1 MTSPGAPGGAGQ
13 DAPRG
18 AGAGEARAGQG
29 WSRPVALVVAAA
41 FFMENLDATILS
53 TATASVAADFRVQP
67 AQLGIAVTGYLVAV
81 AAFIPLGA
89 WLAERWGA
97 RRVFLAAVVLFTL
110 ASVACALSGDLV
122 SLTASRVVQGLAG
135 SMMVP
140 IGRLI
145 VLRSTEKS
153 ELIRAIAY
161 LTWPA
166 LVAPVVAPLIGGL
179 LTEHLGWQ
187 WVFLVNV
194 PVGVALLVVAWRV
207 VPSPEPGDPQPL
219 DVVGL
224 LLVVT
229 SIVSLVVAFDLL
241 GAPSTVAVG
250 VALVAVALLS
260 GVAAVRWFRRARH
273 PLLDLAAFRIGSF
286 RVTNLSGSLY
296 RAVVNG
302 VPFVVPLL
310 LQDGFGWSPV
320 EAGVMLMWVFVGNL
334 AVKPLTTP
342 LLHRFRVVPIIVVA
356 TVGLAA
362 TFVATALVRPDDSP
376 VLVAAVLLLSGVF
389 RSVGFT
395 AYNTLQFADVPAP
408 MIGPANAIA
417 SITSQLAVGLGVAVT
432 ALAVRL
438 ADLAASA
445 DGGSDPA
452 TGYQVA
458 LVVLAALAL
467 LSLPEG
473 LRLPKGTGDALRSRA
488 S

>member
-1 MTSPGAPGGAGQ
+1 MTAPATS
-13 DAPRG
+13 
-18 AGAGEARAGQG
+18 

-53 TATASVAADFRVQP
+53 TATATIADDFGVQP
-67 AQLGIAVTGYLVAV
+67 AQLGLAVTGYLVAV

-110 ASVACALSGDLV
+110 ASVACAASTDLV
-122 SLTASRVVQGLAG
+122 TLTSSRVVQGFAG

-166 LVAPVVAPLIGGL
+166 LVAPVVAPLLGGL

-207 VPSPEPGDPQPL
+207 VPSPEVGDRQPL
-219 DVVGL
+219 DLVGL
-224 LLVVT
+224 TLVAA
-229 SIVSLVVAFDLL
+229 SIVSLVLAFELL
-241 GAPSTVAVG
+241 GEPTTLVPGALLTVAAVVLG
-250 VALVAVALLS
+250 LV
-260 GVAAVRWFRRARH
+260 AVRWFRRAPH

-302 VPFVVPLL
+302 IPFVVPLL

-320 EAGVMLMWVFVGNL
+320 EAGLMLMWVFVGNL
-334 AVKPLTTP
+334 AVKPFTTP
-342 LLHRFRVVPIIVVA
+342 LLHRFRIVPIIVVA
-356 TVGLAA
+356 TVALAA
-362 TFVATALVRPDDSP
+362 TFVAAALVRPDTSP
-376 VLVAAVLLLSGVF
+376 VVVAVVLLLSGVF

-417 SITSQLAVGLGVAVT
+417 SITSQLAVGLGVAAT
-432 ALAVRL
+432 ALAVRV
-438 ADLAASA
+438 ADVVASA
-445 DGGSDPA
+445 DGQASAA
-452 TGYQVA
+452 TGYQAA
-458 LVVLAALAL
+458 LIVLAALAL
-467 LSLPEG
+467 LSVVEG
-473 LRLPKGTGDALRSRA
+473 LRLPRGTGDALRTRA

>member
-1 MTSPGAPGGAGQ
+1 MTSTTGGAE
-13 DAPRG
+13 
-18 AGAGEARAGQG
+18 EARTGPG

-53 TATASVAADFRVQP
+53 TATASVASDFGVQP
-67 AQLGIAVTGYLVAV
+67 AQLGIAVTAYLVAV

-110 ASVACALSGDLV
+110 ASVACALSTGLV
-122 SLTASRVVQGLAG
+122 GLTAARVVQGLAG

-145 VLRSTEKS
+145 VLRSTEKA
-153 ELIRAIAY
+153 ELVRAIAY

-166 LVAPVVAPLIGGL
+166 LVAPIVAPLIGGL

-187 WVFLVNV
+187 WVLLVNV
-194 PVGVALLVVAWRV
+194 PVGAALLVAAWRV
-207 VPSPEPGDPQPL
+207 VPSPEVGDRQPL

-224 LLVVT
+224 LLLVLAV
-229 SIVSLVVAFDLL
+229 VSLVVASELL
-241 GAPSTVAVG
+241 GDPATLGLGAGLVV
-250 VALVAVALLS
+250 VAVAS
-260 GVAAVRWFRRARH
+260 GTGAVRWFRRVAH

-302 VPFVVPLL
+302 VPFLVPLL

-320 EAGVMLMWVFVGNL
+320 EAGLMLMWVFVGNL

-342 LLHRFRVVPIIVVA
+342 LLRRVRVVPVIVGA

-362 TFVATALVRPDDSP
+362 TFVAAAAIGPATSP

-395 AYNTLQFADVPAP
+395 AYNTLQFADVPGP
-408 MIGPANAIA
+408 MIAPANAIA

-432 ALAVRL
+432 ALAVRV
-438 ADLAASA
+438 ADTVAAGHA
-445 DGGSDPA
+445 GTTPA
-452 TGYQVA
+452 TGYQAA
-458 LVVLAALAL
+458 LVVLAVLAL
-467 LSLPEG
+467 LSLVEG
-473 LRLPKGTGDALRSRA
+473 LRLPRGTGEALRTRA

>member
-1 MTSPGAPGGAGQ
+1 MTAPATS
-13 DAPRG
+13 
-18 AGAGEARAGQG
+18 

-53 TATASVAADFRVQP
+53 TATATIADDFGVQP
-67 AQLGIAVTGYLVAV
+67 AQLGLAVTGYLVAV

-97 RRVFLAAVVLFTL
+97 RPVFLGAVVLFTL
-110 ASVACALSGDLV
+110 ASVACAASTDLV
-122 SLTASRVVQGLAG
+122 TLTTSRVVQGFAG

-194 PVGVALLVVAWRV
+194 PVGVALLVAAWRV
-207 VPSPEPGDPQPL
+207 VPSPEVGDRQPL
-219 DVVGL
+219 DLVGL
-224 LLVVT
+224 TLVAG
-229 SIVSLVVAFDLL
+229 SIVSLVLAFELL
-241 GAPSTVAVG
+241 GEPTT
-250 VALVAVALLS
+250 LVPGALLAAAAVVL
-260 GVAAVRWFRRARH
+260 GAGAVRWFRRAAH

-302 VPFVVPLL
+302 IPFVVPLL

-320 EAGVMLMWVFVGNL
+320 EAGLMLMWVFVGNL
-334 AVKPLTTP
+334 AVKPFTTP
-342 LLHRFRVVPIIVVA
+342 LLHRFRIVPIVVVA
-356 TVGLAA
+356 TVALAA
-362 TFVATALVRPDDSP
+362 TFVATALVRPDTSP
-376 VLVAAVLLLSGVF
+376 VVVAGVLLLSGVF

-417 SITSQLAVGLGVAVT
+417 SITSQLAVGLGVAAT
-432 ALAVRL
+432 ALAVRV
-438 ADLAASA
+438 ADVVASA
-445 DGGSDPA
+445 DGRASAA
-452 TGYQVA
+452 TGYQAA
-458 LVVLAALAL
+458 LIVLAALAL
-467 LSLPEG
+467 LSVVEG
-473 LRLPKGTGDALRSRA
+473 LRLPRGTGDAVRTRA

>member
-1 MTSPGAPGGAGQ
+1 MNPPAPT
-13 DAPRG
+13 
-18 AGAGEARAGQG
+18 

-53 TATASVAADFRVQP
+53 TATASIARDFAVQP
-67 AQLGIAVTGYLVAV
+67 AQLGLAVTGYLVAV

-97 RRVFLAAVVLFTL
+97 RRVFLAAVVLFVL
-110 ASVACALSGDLV
+110 ASVACAASTDLV
-122 SLTASRVVQGLAG
+122 GLTTSRVVQGFAG

-207 VPSPEPGDPQPL
+207 VPSPEVGDRHPL
-219 DVVGL
+219 DLVGL
-224 LLVVT
+224 GLVAG
-229 SIVSLVVAFDLL
+229 SI
-241 GAPSTVAVG
+241 
-250 VALVAVALLS
+250 VALVVGFELLGEPTTLAPGSLLVAGAAALGL
-260 GVAAVRWFRRARH
+260 AAVRWFRRAGH
-273 PLLDLAAFRIGSF
+273 PLLDLSAFRIGSF

-320 EAGVMLMWVFVGNL
+320 EAGLMLMWVFVGNL
-334 AVKPLTTP
+334 AVKPFTTP
-342 LLHRFRVVPIIVVA
+342 LLRRFRVVPIIVVA

-362 TFVATALVRPDDSP
+362 TFVAAALVGPDTSP
-376 VLVAAVLLLSGVF
+376 IVVAGVLLLSGVF

-395 AYNTLQFADVPAP
+395 AYNTLQFADVPAA

-417 SITSQLAVGLGVAVT
+417 SITSQLAVGLGVAAT
-432 ALAVRL
+432 ALAVRV
-438 ADLAASA
+438 ADLLASA
-445 DGGSDPA
+445 DGPA
-452 TGYQVA
+452 PTAFGYQAA
-458 LVVLAALAL
+458 LIVLAVLAL
-467 LSLPEG
+467 LSLVEG
-473 LRLPKGTGDALRSRA
+473 LRLPKGTGDALRARA

>member
-1 MTSPGAPGGAGQ
+1 VTATPAPGAE
-13 DAPRG
+13 
-18 AGAGEARAGQG
+18 EAEPATR

-53 TATASVAADFRVQP
+53 TATASVARDFGVQP

-110 ASVACALSGDLV
+110 ASLACALSPDLV
-122 SLTASRVVQGLAG
+122 ALTTARVVQGAAG
-135 SMMVP
+135 AMMVP

-153 ELIRAIAY
+153 ELIKAIAY

-166 LVAPVVAPLIGGL
+166 LAAPVVAPLIGGL
-179 LTEHLGWQ
+179 LTEHLGWE

-194 PVGVALLVVAWRV
+194 PVGALLLVAAWLV
-207 VPSPEPGDPQPL
+207 VPSPEIGDRHPL
-219 DVVGL
+219 DWPGL
-224 LLVVT
+224 LLVVGA
-229 SIVSLVVAFDLL
+229 IVALVVAFELL
-241 GAPSTVAVG
+241 GDPETVLVG
-250 VALVAVALLS
+250 AALVVVAVALGL
-260 GVAAVRWFRRARH
+260 AAGRWFRRSRH
-273 PLLDLAAFRIGSF
+273 PLLDLAPFRVATF

-320 EAGVMLMWVFVGNL
+320 EAGLMLMAVFVGNL
-334 AVKPLTTP
+334 GVKPFTTP
-342 LLHRFRVVPIIVVA
+342 LMLRFRIVPIVVVA

-362 TFVATALVRPDDSP
+362 SFVAVALVGPDTSP
-376 VLVAAVLLLSGVF
+376 VLVAAVLLVSGVF

-395 AYNTLQFADVPAP
+395 AYNTLQFADVPPAQ
-408 MIGPANAIA
+408 IAPANAIA
-417 SITSQLAVGLGVAVT
+417 SVTGQLAVGLGVALT
-432 ALAVRL
+432 ALAVRV
-438 ADLAASA
+438 A
-445 DGGSDPA
+445 DGVATAQGLGDAA

-458 LVVLAALAL
+458 LVVLAVLAL

-473 LRLPKGTGDALRSRA
+473 LRLPRGAGDAIRVRS
-488 S
+488 

>member
-1 MTSPGAPGGAGQ
+1 MTVSGSGSGPMP
-13 DAPRG
+13 PTT
-18 AGAGEARAGQG
+18 

-53 TATASVAADFRVQP
+53 TATATIATDFEVQP

-97 RRVFLAAVVLFTL
+97 RRVFLAAVVLFVV
-110 ASVACALSGDLV
+110 ASVACAASTDLV
-122 SLTASRVVQGLAG
+122 TLTASRVVQGFAG

-166 LVAPVVAPLIGGL
+166 LVAPVVAPLLGGL

-194 PVGVALLVVAWRV
+194 PVGLALLVVAWRV
-207 VPSPEPGDPQPL
+207 VPSPEVGDRRPL
-219 DVVGL
+219 DLVGL
-224 LLVVT
+224 VLVAGSIVALVLAFELLGEPTTLVPGVLLVVAA
-229 SIVSLVVAFDLL
+229 VVL
-241 GAPSTVAVG
+241 GHV
-250 VALVAVALLS
+250 
-260 GVAAVRWFRRARH
+260 AVRWFRRAAH

-302 VPFVVPLL
+302 IPFVVPLL

-320 EAGVMLMWVFVGNL
+320 EAGLMLMWVFVGNL
-334 AVKPLTTP
+334 AVKPFTTP
-342 LLHRFRVVPIIVVA
+342 LLQRFRVVPIIVVA
-356 TVGLAA
+356 TVALAA
-362 TFVATALVRPDDSP
+362 TFVAAALVGPDTSP
-376 VLVAAVLLLSGVF
+376 VVVAGVLLLSGVF

-395 AYNTLQFADVPAP
+395 AYNTLQFADVPAE

-417 SITSQLAVGLGVAVT
+417 SITSQLAVGLGVAAT
-432 ALAVRL
+432 ALAVRV
-438 ADLAASA
+438 ADLVAST
-445 DGGSDPA
+445 DGPAPAA
-452 TGYQVA
+452 TGYQAA
-458 LVVLAALAL
+458 LIVLAVLAL
-467 LSLPEG
+467 LSLIEG
-473 LRLPKGTGDALRSRA
+473 LRLPRGTGDALRTRA

>member
-1 MTSPGAPGGAGQ
+1 MTPPAPPRDPAGPGRLDAESAPGS
-13 DAPRG
+13 
-18 AGAGEARAGQG
+18 

-53 TATASVAADFRVQP
+53 TATASIARDFEVVP
-67 AQLGIAVTGYLVAV
+67 AEVGIAVTSYLVAV

-97 RRVFLAAVVLFTL
+97 RRVFLAAIVLFTV
-110 ASVACALSGDLV
+110 ASLACALSGDLV
-122 SLTASRVVQGLAG
+122 SLTASRAVQGLAG

-166 LVAPVVAPLIGGL
+166 LVAPVIAPLVGGL

-194 PVGVALLVVAWRV
+194 PVGAALLVAAWRV
-207 VPSPEPGDPQPL
+207 IPAVPRAPRARL

-224 LLVVT
+224 G
-229 SIVSLVVAFDLL
+229 LVVAAVVSGVVAFELL
-241 GAPSTVAVG
+241 GGAPTAVTG
-250 VALVAVALLS
+250 AGLLVLAVLL
-260 GVAAVRWFRRARH
+260 VLAAGRWFRRVAH
-273 PLLDLAAFRIGSF
+273 PLLDLTAFRIPSF
-286 RVTNLSGSLY
+286 RVTNLSGSVY

-310 LQDGFGWSPV
+310 LQDGFGWSPA
-320 EAGVMLMWVFVGNL
+320 EAGLMLTWVFVGNL
-334 AVKPLTTP
+334 GVKPFTTP
-342 LLHRFRVVPIIVVA
+342 LLRRLAVIPIVTVS

-362 TFVATALVRPDDSP
+362 TFVGAALVTAETSP
-376 VLVAAVLLLSGVF
+376 VVIALVLLASGVF

-395 AYNTLQFADVPAP
+395 AYNTLQFADVPPERLGA
-408 MIGPANAIA
+408 ANALS
-417 SITSQLAVGLGVAVT
+417 SITGQLAVGLGVALT
-432 ALAVRL
+432 ALVVRI
-438 ADLAASA
+438 A
-445 DGGSDPA
+445 DGVLGTTGVGDP
-452 TGYQVA
+452 TGYRIA
-458 LVVLAALAL
+458 LIVLAALAL
-467 LSLPEG
+467 VSIVEGLSLP
-473 LRLPKGTGDALRSRA
+473 RGTGASLRAAPR
-488 S
+488 

>member
-1 MTSPGAPGGAGQ
+1 MTAPATS
-13 DAPRG
+13 
-18 AGAGEARAGQG
+18 

-53 TATASVAADFRVQP
+53 TATATIADDFGVQP
-67 AQLGIAVTGYLVAV
+67 AQLGLAVTGYLVAV

-110 ASVACALSGDLV
+110 ASVACAASTDLV
-122 SLTASRVVQGLAG
+122 ALTSSRVVQGFAG

-166 LVAPVVAPLIGGL
+166 LVAPVVAPLLGGL

-207 VPSPEPGDPQPL
+207 VPSPEVGDRQPL
-219 DVVGL
+219 DLVGL
-224 LLVVT
+224 TLVAA
-229 SIVSLVVAFDLL
+229 SIVSLVLAFDLL
-241 GAPSTVAVG
+241 GEPTTLAPG
-250 VALVAVALLS
+250 ALLAVASVVL
-260 GVAAVRWFRRARH
+260 GVVAVRWFRRTAH
-273 PLLDLAAFRIGSF
+273 PLLDLTAFRIGSF

-302 VPFVVPLL
+302 IPFVVPLL

-320 EAGVMLMWVFVGNL
+320 EAGLMLMWVFVGNL
-334 AVKPLTTP
+334 AVKPFTTP

-356 TVGLAA
+356 TVALAA
-362 TFVATALVRPDDSP
+362 TFAAAALVRPDTSP
-376 VLVAAVLLLSGVF
+376 VVVAAVLASSGVA

-395 AYNTLQFADVPAP
+395 AYNTLQFADVPAT

-417 SITSQLAVGLGVAVT
+417 SITSQLAVGLGVAAT
-432 ALAVRL
+432 ALAVRV
-438 ADLAASA
+438 ADVVASA
-445 DGGSDPA
+445 DGQASPA
-452 TGYQVA
+452 TGYRAA
-458 LVVLAALAL
+458 LIVLAVLAL
-467 LSLPEG
+467 LSLVEG
-473 LRLPKGTGDALRSRA
+473 LRLPKGTGDALRTRA

>member
-1 MTSPGAPGGAGQ
+1 MTAPATS
-13 DAPRG
+13 
-18 AGAGEARAGQG
+18 

-53 TATASVAADFRVQP
+53 TATATIADDFGVQP
-67 AQLGIAVTGYLVAV
+67 AQLGLAVTGYLVAV

-97 RRVFLAAVVLFTL
+97 RPVFLGAVVLFTL
-110 ASVACALSGDLV
+110 ASVACAASTDLV
-122 SLTASRVVQGLAG
+122 ALTTSRVVQGFAG

-194 PVGVALLVVAWRV
+194 PVGVALLVAAWRV
-207 VPSPEPGDPQPL
+207 VPSPEVGDRQPL
-219 DVVGL
+219 DLVGL
-224 LLVVT
+224 TLVAG
-229 SIVSLVVAFDLL
+229 SIVSLVLAFELL
-241 GAPSTVAVG
+241 GEPTT
-250 VALVAVALLS
+250 LVPGALLAAAAVVL
-260 GVAAVRWFRRARH
+260 GAGAVRWFRRAAH

-302 VPFVVPLL
+302 IPFVVPLL

-320 EAGVMLMWVFVGNL
+320 EAGLMLMWVFVGNL
-334 AVKPLTTP
+334 AVKPFTTP
-342 LLHRFRVVPIIVVA
+342 LLHRFRIVPIVVVA
-356 TVGLAA
+356 TVALAA
-362 TFVATALVRPDDSP
+362 TFVATALVRPDTSP
-376 VLVAAVLLLSGVF
+376 VVVAGVLLLSGVF

-417 SITSQLAVGLGVAVT
+417 SITSQLAVGLGVAAT
-432 ALAVRL
+432 ALAVRV
-438 ADLAASA
+438 ADVVASA
-445 DGGSDPA
+445 DGRASAA
-452 TGYQVA
+452 TGYQAA
-458 LVVLAALAL
+458 LIVLAALAL
-467 LSLPEG
+467 LSVVEG
-473 LRLPKGTGDALRSRA
+473 LRLPRGTGDAVRTRA

>member
-1 MTSPGAPGGAGQ
+1 VTSTPAPGPGAEEATA
-13 DAPRG
+13 APR
-18 AGAGEARAGQG
+18 

-53 TATASVAADFRVQP
+53 TATASVARDFGVQP

-110 ASVACALSGDLV
+110 ASLACALSPDLV
-122 SLTASRVVQGLAG
+122 ALTTARVVQGAAG
-135 SMMVP
+135 AMMVP

-153 ELIRAIAY
+153 ELIKAIAY

-166 LVAPVVAPLIGGL
+166 LAAPVVAPLIGGL
-179 LTEHLGWQ
+179 LTEHLGWE

-194 PVGVALLVVAWRV
+194 PIGALLLVAAWRV
-207 VPSPEPGDPQPL
+207 VPSPEVGDRHPL
-219 DVVGL
+219 DWPGL
-224 LLVVT
+224 LLVVGA
-229 SIVSLVVAFDLL
+229 IVALVVAFELLGDQATVLL
-241 GAPSTVAVG
+241 GALLVV
-250 VALVAVALLS
+250 VAVALGL
-260 GVAAVRWFRRARH
+260 AAGRWFRRARH
-273 PLLDLAAFRIGSF
+273 PLLDLEPFRVATF

-320 EAGVMLMWVFVGNL
+320 EAGLMLMWVFVGNL
-334 AVKPLTTP
+334 GVKPFTTP
-342 LLHRFRVVPIIVVA
+342 LMHRFRIVPIIVVA

-362 TFVATALVRPDDSP
+362 SFVAAAVVGPDTSP
-376 VLVAAVLLLSGVF
+376 VLVAAILLVSGVF

-395 AYNTLQFADVPAP
+395 AYNTLQFADVPAAQ
-408 MIGPANAIA
+408 IAPANAIA
-417 SITSQLAVGLGVAVT
+417 SITGQLAVGLGVALT
-432 ALAVRL
+432 ALTVRV
-438 ADLAASA
+438 ADTVATAEGV
-445 DGGSDPA
+445 GGAA

-473 LRLPKGTGDALRSRA
+473 LRLPRGAGDSLRSRA
-488 S
+488 

>member
-1 MTSPGAPGGAGQ
+1 VTSSAAPGAEEAAA
-13 DAPRG
+13 APR
-18 AGAGEARAGQG
+18 

-53 TATASVAADFRVQP
+53 TATASVARDFDVQP

-110 ASVACALSGDLV
+110 ASVACALSPDLV
-122 SLTASRVVQGLAG
+122 ALTTARVVQGAAG
-135 SMMVP
+135 AMMVP

-153 ELIRAIAY
+153 ELVRAIAY

-166 LVAPVVAPLIGGL
+166 LVAPVVAPLLGGL
-179 LTEHLGWQ
+179 LTEQLGWE

-194 PVGVALLVVAWRV
+194 PIGALLLVAAWRV
-207 VPSPEPGDPQPL
+207 VPSPEPGDRHPL
-219 DVVGL
+219 DWPGL
-224 LLVVT
+224 LLVVGA
-229 SIVSLVVAFDLL
+229 IVALVVAFELL
-241 GAPSTVAVG
+241 GEPTTLLPG
-250 VALVAVALLS
+250 ALLVVVAGLL
-260 GVAAVRWFRRARH
+260 GVAAGRWFRRARH
-273 PLLDLAAFRIGSF
+273 PLLDLAPFRVATF
-286 RVTNLSGSLY
+286 RVTTLSGSLY

-320 EAGVMLMWVFVGNL
+320 EAGLMLMWVFVGNL
-334 AVKPLTTP
+334 GVKPFTTP
-342 LLHRFRVVPIIVVA
+342 LMRRFRIVPIVVVA

-362 TFVATALVRPDDSP
+362 TFVAAALVGPQTSP
-376 VLVAAVLLLSGVF
+376 VLVAGVLLVSGVF

-395 AYNTLQFADVPAP
+395 AYNTLQFADVPAAQ
-408 MIGPANAIA
+408 IAPANAIA
-417 SITSQLAVGLGVAVT
+417 SITGQLAIGLGVALT
-432 ALAVRL
+432 ALAVRV
-438 ADLAASA
+438 A
-445 DGGSDPA
+445 DGLAGSGGSPA

-458 LVVLAALAL
+458 LVVLAVLAL

-473 LRLPKGTGDALRSRA
+473 LRLPRGAGEVLRSR

>member
-1 MTSPGAPGGAGQ
+1 MTAP
-13 DAPRG
+13 AP
-18 AGAGEARAGQG
+18 ATT

-53 TATASVAADFRVQP
+53 TATATIATDFGVQP
-67 AQLGIAVTGYLVAV
+67 AQLGLAVTGYLVAV

-97 RRVFLAAVVLFTL
+97 RRVFLAAVVLFVL
-110 ASVACALSGDLV
+110 ASVACAASTDLV
-122 SLTASRVVQGLAG
+122 ALTTSRVVQGFAG

-166 LVAPVVAPLIGGL
+166 LVAPVVAPLLGGL

-194 PVGVALLVVAWRV
+194 PVGLALLVVAWRV
-207 VPSPEPGDPQPL
+207 VPSPEVGDRQPL
-219 DVVGL
+219 DLVGL
-224 LLVVT
+224 VLVAG
-229 SIVSLVVAFDLL
+229 SI
-241 GAPSTVAVG
+241 
-250 VALVAVALLS
+250 VALVLAFELLGEPTTLVPGGLLAVTAVVLGL
-260 GVAAVRWFRRARH
+260 VAVRWFRRAAH
-273 PLLDLAAFRIGSF
+273 PLLDLTAFRIGSF

-302 VPFVVPLL
+302 IPFVVPLL

-320 EAGVMLMWVFVGNL
+320 EAGLMLMWVFVGNL
-334 AVKPLTTP
+334 AVKPFTTP
-342 LLHRFRVVPIIVVA
+342 LLKRFRVVPIIVVA
-356 TVGLAA
+356 TVALAA
-362 TFVATALVRPDDSP
+362 TFVAAALVGPDTSP
-376 VLVAAVLLLSGVF
+376 VVVAGVLLLSGVF

-395 AYNTLQFADVPAP
+395 AYNTLQFADVPAE

-417 SITSQLAVGLGVAVT
+417 SITSQLAVGLGVAAT
-432 ALAVRL
+432 ALAVRV
-438 ADLAASA
+438 ADLVASA
-445 DGGSDPA
+445 DGPA
-452 TGYQVA
+452 PAASGYQAA
-458 LVVLAALAL
+458 LIVLAVLAL
-467 LSLPEG
+467 LSLIEG
-473 LRLPKGTGDALRSRA
+473 LRLPTGTGDALRTRA

>member
-1 MTSPGAPGGAGQ
+1 MTAPATS
-13 DAPRG
+13 
-18 AGAGEARAGQG
+18 

-53 TATASVAADFRVQP
+53 TATATIADDFGVQP
-67 AQLGIAVTGYLVAV
+67 AQLGLAVTGYLVAV

-110 ASVACALSGDLV
+110 ASVACAASTDLV
-122 SLTASRVVQGLAG
+122 TLTSSRVVQGFAG

-145 VLRSTEKS
+145 VLRSTQKS

-166 LVAPVVAPLIGGL
+166 LVAPVVAPLLGGL

-207 VPSPEPGDPQPL
+207 VPSPEVGDRQPL
-219 DVVGL
+219 DLVGL
-224 LLVVT
+224 TLVAA
-229 SIVSLVVAFDLL
+229 SIVSLVLAFELL
-241 GAPSTVAVG
+241 GEPTTLVPGALLAVA
-250 VALVAVALLS
+250 AVAL
-260 GVAAVRWFRRARH
+260 GFVAVRWFRRAPH

-302 VPFVVPLL
+302 IPFVVPLL

-320 EAGVMLMWVFVGNL
+320 EAGLMLMWVFVGNL
-334 AVKPLTTP
+334 AVKPFTTP
-342 LLHRFRVVPIIVVA
+342 LLHRFRIVPIIVVA
-356 TVGLAA
+356 TVALAA
-362 TFVATALVRPDDSP
+362 TFVAAALVGPDTSP
-376 VLVAAVLLLSGVF
+376 VVVAGVLLLSGVF
-389 RSVGFT
+389 RSVSFT
-395 AYNTLQFADVPAP
+395 AYNTLQFADVPAE

-417 SITSQLAVGLGVAVT
+417 SITSQLAVGLGVAAT
-432 ALAVRL
+432 ALAVRV
-438 ADLAASA
+438 ADVVASA
-445 DGGSDPA
+445 DGQAPSA
-452 TGYQVA
+452 TGYQAA
-458 LVVLAALAL
+458 LIVLAVLAL
-467 LSLPEG
+467 LSVVEG
-473 LRLPKGTGDALRSRA
+473 LRLPRGTGDVLRTRA

>member
-1 MTSPGAPGGAGQ
+1 MTAPATS
-13 DAPRG
+13 
-18 AGAGEARAGQG
+18 

-53 TATASVAADFRVQP
+53 TATATIADDFGVQP
-67 AQLGIAVTGYLVAV
+67 AQLGLAVTGYLVAV

-110 ASVACALSGDLV
+110 ASVACAASTDLV
-122 SLTASRVVQGLAG
+122 TLTSSRVVQGFAG

-145 VLRSTEKS
+145 VLRSTQKS

-166 LVAPVVAPLIGGL
+166 LVAPVVAPLLGGL

-207 VPSPEPGDPQPL
+207 VPSPEVGDRQPL
-219 DVVGL
+219 DLVGL
-224 LLVVT
+224 TLVAA
-229 SIVSLVVAFDLL
+229 SIVSLVLAFELL
-241 GAPSTVAVG
+241 GEPTTLVPGALLAVA
-250 VALVAVALLS
+250 AVAL
-260 GVAAVRWFRRARH
+260 GFVAVRWFRRAPH

-302 VPFVVPLL
+302 IPFVVPLL

-320 EAGVMLMWVFVGNL
+320 EAGLMLMWVFVGNL
-334 AVKPLTTP
+334 AVKPFTTP
-342 LLHRFRVVPIIVVA
+342 LLHRFRIVPIIVVA
-356 TVGLAA
+356 TVALAA
-362 TFVATALVRPDDSP
+362 TFVAAALVGPDTSP
-376 VLVAAVLLLSGVF
+376 VVVAGVLLLSGVF

-395 AYNTLQFADVPAP
+395 AYNTLQFADVPAE

-417 SITSQLAVGLGVAVT
+417 SITSQLAVGLGVAAT
-432 ALAVRL
+432 ALAVRV
-438 ADLAASA
+438 ADLVAST
-445 DGGSDPA
+445 DGPAPAA
-452 TGYQVA
+452 TGYRAA
-458 LVVLAALAL
+458 LIVLAVLAL
-467 LSLPEG
+467 LSVVEG
-473 LRLPKGTGDALRSRA
+473 LRLPRGTGDALRTRA

>member
-1 MTSPGAPGGAGQ
+1 MKKA
-13 DAPRG
+13 APR
-18 AGAGEARAGQG
+18 

-53 TATASVAADFRVQP
+53 TATASVARDFGVQP

-110 ASVACALSGDLV
+110 ASLACALSPDLV
-122 SLTASRVVQGLAG
+122 ALTTARVVQGAAG
-135 SMMVP
+135 AMMVP

-153 ELIRAIAY
+153 ELIKAIAY

-166 LVAPVVAPLIGGL
+166 LAAPVVAPLIGGL
-179 LTEHLGWQ
+179 LTEHLGWE

-194 PVGVALLVVAWRV
+194 PIGALLLVAAWRV
-207 VPSPEPGDPQPL
+207 VPSPEVGDRHPL
-219 DVVGL
+219 DWPGL
-224 LLVVT
+224 LLVVGA
-229 SIVSLVVAFDLL
+229 IVALVVSFELL
-241 GAPSTVAVG
+241 GDQATLLPG
-250 VALVAVALLS
+250 VLLLVVAVALGLS
-260 GVAAVRWFRRARH
+260 AGRWFRRARH
-273 PLLDLAAFRIGSF
+273 PLLDLEPFRVATF

-320 EAGVMLMWVFVGNL
+320 EAGLMLMWVFVGNL
-334 AVKPLTTP
+334 GVK
-342 LLHRFRVVPIIVVA
+342 HRFRIVPIIVVA

-362 TFVATALVRPDDSP
+362 TFVAAALVGPGTSP
-376 VLVAAVLLLSGVF
+376 VLVAAVLLVSGVF

-395 AYNTLQFADVPAP
+395 AYNTLQFADVPAGQ
-408 MIGPANAIA
+408 IAPANAIA
-417 SITSQLAVGLGVAVT
+417 SITGQLAVGLGVALT
-432 ALAVRL
+432 ALTVRV
-438 ADLAASA
+438 ADTVATAEGV
-445 DGGSDPA
+445 GGAA

-473 LRLPKGTGDALRSRA
+473 LRLPRGAGDSLRSRG
-488 S
+488 